1 MMVHLKKTC
10 IVFACD
16 MEVSHE
22 SELTHLP
29 AMFFPLE
36 TPPRVVISP
45 DNGTV
50 ATGNTVLFAC
60 VGYGTP
66 NPDIT
71 WAKSGSQLS
80 NGSRITIYE
89 ETVVENGV
97 AFTQSILELCS
108 AEEADAGEY
117 SCTVANSFGNSSVN
131 FELAVT
137 LQGITPRHYYCEN
150 DCIKLGFMLYTRSSS
165 GCDCPTEYI
174 SSSRQ
179 HNCDGLCGFWITY
192 ALTQLEQKWHGA
204 DK

>member
-1 MMVHLKKTC
+1 MWCFVWRWLQYVCVRYGSLPWIWTQLTPAF
-10 IVFACD
+10 VF
-16 MEVSHE
+16 S
-22 SELTHLP
+22 LTE
-29 AMFFPLE
+29 A
-36 TPPRVVISP
+36 PPQIVISP

-50 ATGNTVLFAC
+50 TAGNTVVFAC

-80 NGSRITIYE
+80 NDSRITIYE

-108 AEEADAGEY
+108 AEETDAGEY

-137 LQGITPRHYYCEN
+137 SQGIEPRH
-150 DCIKLGFMLYTRSSS
+150 
-165 GCDCPTEYI
+165 
-174 SSSRQ
+174 
-179 HNCDGLCGFWITY
+179 
-192 ALTQLEQKWHGA
+192 
-204 DK
+204 